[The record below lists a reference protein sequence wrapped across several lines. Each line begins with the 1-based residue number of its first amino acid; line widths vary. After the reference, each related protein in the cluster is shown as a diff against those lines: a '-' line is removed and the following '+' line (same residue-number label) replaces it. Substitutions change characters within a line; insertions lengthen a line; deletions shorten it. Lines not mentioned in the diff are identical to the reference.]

1 MNINFNAL
9 YYAAKFHRDIVVVFG
24 NHKFKDVA
32 DELEW
37 DLRTRRDFGSKHPK
51 GVVTKC
57 GAKMTLSRKGDPE
70 RPTYNLQGGHCE

>member
-57 GAKMTLSRKGDPE
+57 GAKMTLCRLKHQTLPS
-70 RPTYNLQGGHCE
+70 YNLQGGQCE